1 MSSSKEDKKRV
12 LDTLQSVGLPHGKVS
27 CVIDLQFNVSSHY
40 LAALK
45 LTIKSNFQ
53 FFIENGSCFFFQ
65 FLS

>member
-27 CVIDLQFNVSSHY
+27 CVIDLQSNVSSHY

-45 LTIKSNFQ
+45 LTIRAIFSF
-53 FFIENGSCFFFQ
+53 S
-65 FLS
+65 